1 MKGLSKEELEARS
14 DLVSTLKERIEAIP
28 DGSTSTA
35 KQASGWAP
43 STSHKG
49 FKFDST
55 YGILSIVFTL
65 ILDYDYNYN
74 YY

>member
-1 MKGLSKEELEARS
+1 MRLTGLVYTHRCVVK
-14 DLVSTLKERIEAIP
+14 KERIEAIP